1 MTSSAVPGPII
12 QTICVQL
19 GLADNCSATGSIAT
33 RRLVNDEELCSALP
47 TWKENMAAAQ
57 VMVGWSNSIPV
68 EVPSRVQA
76 KEL

>member
-19 GLADNCSATGSIAT
+19 GLADNCSATGSIAS
-33 RRLVNDEELCSALP
+33 RHLVNGEELCSVP